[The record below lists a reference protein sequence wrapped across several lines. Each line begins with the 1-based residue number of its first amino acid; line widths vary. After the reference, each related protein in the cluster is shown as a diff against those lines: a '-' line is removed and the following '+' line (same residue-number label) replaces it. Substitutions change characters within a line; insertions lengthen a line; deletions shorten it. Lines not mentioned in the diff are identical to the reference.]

1 MLTAGQQTV
10 KKTPVSS
17 TEELRIVEGEGSLPD
32 NTDFNGTIF
41 LQYNFDLHL
50 ICRWYDLDLHLNGT

>member
-1 MLTAGQQTV
+1 MLSMGQTVV

-32 NTDFNGTIF
+32 NVDCNGKSFI
-41 LQYNFDLHL
+41 
-50 ICRWYDLDLHLNGT
+50 